1 MWWIIGDRTKKVRGN
16 QTGFWGAVS
25 FPSVS
30 IKDRSLLV
38 PLVMLNAFLTFSWPN
53 KVSFDREAS
62 DTFWAGIN
70 SDWQTSA
77 EEGMTGTRRVS
88 PRCVLAVGRSL
99 GSAVHDCYPAAT
111 WKVSLVI
118 CSSLDRWVWFVWGIN
133 HQLVRNRFESPSL
146 LDSEHLTRA
155 TAS

>member
-1 MWWIIGDRTKKVRGN
+1 MDNWRPDGKVGGS

-38 PLVMLNAFLTFSWPN
+38 PLVMLNVCLTFSWPN
-53 KVSFDREAS
+53 KVPFDREAS
-62 DTFWAGIN
+62 DTIRAGIN
-70 SDWQTSA
+70 SDWQTGA
-77 EEGMTGTRRVS
+77 KGVMTGMRRVS
-88 PRCVLAVGRSL
+88 PRCVLAVGQSL

-111 WKVSLVI
+111 WKVSFVI

-155 TAS
+155 TTS